1 MSIDLK
7 IKQPLVSVEWLA
19 KNMDAENLVILDA
32 TMPKVTWEK
41 NTFEDEDIQ
50 IPNARY
56 LDIKNVFSDI
66 SAEFPNTMLSA
77 EKFQEQASLLSI
89 NKDSAIVVYDTIGIY
104 TSPRVWWMFKAMGH
118 NNVAVLDGGLPE
130 WINKGFPTEDVK
142 SHIRARGNFTV
153 NYDEK
158 FFSNYKKV
166 LNSLDDNTTLI
177 LDARSYDRFMGL
189 VDEPREG
196 LRVGHIPNSKN
207 LPYTN
212 LLDNGK
218 FNDGNAQRMLKELVQ
233 NKNKI
238 IFSCGSGITACIL
251 ALGAEIAGIDNLSV
265 YDGSWTEW
273 GSLHQLPIQKK

>member
-1 MSIDLK
+1 MSIDLN

-56 LDIKNVFSDI
+56 LDIKNVFSDT

-77 EKFQEQASLLSI
+77 KKFQEKARLLGI
-89 NKDSAIVVYDTIGIY
+89 KKDSAIVVYDTIGIY

-118 NNVAVLDGGLPE
+118 NNIAVLDGGLPE
-130 WINKGFPTEDVK
+130 WLNNGFSTEEVK
-142 SHIRARGNFTV
+142 SPRISIGDFTA

-158 FFSNYKKV
+158 FFSNYNKV
-166 LNSLDDNTTLI
+166 LNSLNDKTTTI

-207 LPYTN
+207 LPYSN
-212 LLDNGK
+212 LLVNGK
-218 FNDGNAQRMLKELVQ
+218 FNDRNAQRMLKQLVQ
-233 NKNKI
+233 NNNNV